1 MIKKIL
7 AITMA
12 TTLIIGGGW
21 ETTSIY
27 AVDNTTVSMVGEDN
41 QNFTENM
48 EDYEYIEQK
57 VEDELSVDTGLLEL
71 MVEV

>member
-12 TTLIIGGGW
+12 TTLIIVGGW
-21 ETTSIY
+21 EPTSIY

-41 QNFTENM
+41 PKIWKIMST
-48 EDYEYIEQK
+48 
-57 VEDELSVDTGLLEL
+57 
-71 MVEV
+71 

>member
-21 ETTSIY
+21 EPTSIY

-41 QNFTENM
+41 QNLPKIWKIMST
-48 EDYEYIEQK
+48 
-57 VEDELSVDTGLLEL
+57 
-71 MVEV
+71 